1 MAGNNTELSA
11 YSGVI
16 LLNSFICSQFV
27 VVQSVVSDSLQPHGL
42 RHTRLPCPSPSARVC
57 SNLMSHLVGDTIQ
70 PSLCLLSLSPPAF
83 NLSQHRGLFQWEVFA
98 LRGQSIRTS
107 ASTPVLPMNIQS
119 WFPLE
124 LTGLLSF
131 QRKDTLKSLLQHHN

>member
-57 SNLMSHLVGDTIQ
+57 SNLMSHLVGDAIQ

-83 NLSQHRGLFQWEVFA
+83 SLSQHLVLFHELA
-98 LRGQSIRTS
+98 LCIKWPKYWSFSFSISPSNEYSELISFR
-107 ASTPVLPMNIQS
+107 IY
-119 WFPLE
+119 WFDAVI
-124 LTGLLSF
+124 SSYCS
-131 QRKDTLKSLLQHHN
+131 KKA

>member
-83 NLSQHRGLFQWEVFA
+83 NLSQHLVLFHELA
-98 LRGQSIRTS
+98 LCIKWPKYWSFSFSISPSNEYSELISFR
-107 ASTPVLPMNIQS
+107 IY
-119 WFPLE
+119 WFDAVI
-124 LTGLLSF
+124 SSYCS
-131 QRKDTLKSLLQHHN
+131 KKA